1 MVCLNATWE
10 SISHGDLSNVD
21 FVIFFHR
28 YYAYPINVLS
38 LILQKTT

>member
-21 FVIFFHR
+21 FVIFFIDIMH
-28 YYAYPINVLS
+28 
-38 LILQKTT
+38 IL